1 MGERITRF
9 VFVFL
14 LFSTIDRERRAE
26 DHLLLQFYQKTTPP
40 PTRARFRA
48 KEKKGGEEEEEEEEE
63 NNGLEEGIRFDLRV
77 FFFFRRRRLSSNRIR
92 LFFPTERKC
101 LVSISF
107 LFFSFEEGGRGEVD
121 FLLFLFWSFLQRVR
135 GDSPKSYICVFFLFC
150 AQTQMQMQM
159 KQGLKKLG
167 VRVSM
172 YAPATIMASTVFGLF
187 PTMGACMEACGLGAP
202 GGPLAS
208 LAGPLLF
215 STAGQVASVSA
226 GVAGMLGIGGDIPAY
241 LHSLIFLVAA
251 ASLWQYT
258 TAGAA
263 SVLAINAYAFHYA
276 HMATMLSNCAE
287 VTSRVP
293 YWLMG
298 AVKKIA
304 LVGPGLVMAMLQLL
318 PRAME
323 FASFEKIG
331 FAPPGLL
338 GPIGAAFLHPIVPW
352 IIAISSLVW
361 LTGEEKKITSF
372 ICGMGYLIPAI
383 SYCSTLMAP
392 YGYALMFMHLYL
404 GLQLLQE
411 VTPYSSL
418 IPNPL

>member
-1 MGERITRF
+1 MTHQSRIYTC
-9 VFVFL
+9 VFL
-14 LFSTIDRERRAE
+14 LFV
-26 DHLLLQFYQKTTPP
+26 
-40 PTRARFRA
+40 
-48 KEKKGGEEEEEEEEE
+48 
-63 NNGLEEGIRFDLRV
+63 LR
-77 FFFFRRRRLSSNRIR
+77 
-92 LFFPTERKC
+92 K
-101 LVSISF
+101 
-107 LFFSFEEGGRGEVD
+107 
-121 FLLFLFWSFLQRVR
+121 
-135 GDSPKSYICVFFLFC
+135 
-150 AQTQMQMQM
+150 QTHMQMQM

>member
-1 MGERITRF
+1 
-9 VFVFL
+9 
-14 LFSTIDRERRAE
+14 
-26 DHLLLQFYQKTTPP
+26 
-40 PTRARFRA
+40 
-48 KEKKGGEEEEEEEEE
+48 
-63 NNGLEEGIRFDLRV
+63 
-77 FFFFRRRRLSSNRIR
+77 
-92 LFFPTERKC
+92 
-101 LVSISF
+101 
-107 LFFSFEEGGRGEVD
+107 
-121 FLLFLFWSFLQRVR
+121 
-135 GDSPKSYICVFFLFC
+135 
-150 AQTQMQMQM
+150 
-159 KQGLKKLG
+159 
-167 VRVSM
+167 
-172 YAPATIMASTVFGLF
+172 
-187 PTMGACMEACGLGAP
+187 
-202 GGPLAS
+202 
-208 LAGPLLF
+208 
-215 STAGQVASVSA
+215 
-226 GVAGMLGIGGDIPAY
+226 

>member
-1 MGERITRF
+1 MPRQ
-9 VFVFL
+9 
-14 LFSTIDRERRAE
+14 
-26 DHLLLQFYQKTTPP
+26 H
-40 PTRARFRA
+40 
-48 KEKKGGEEEEEEEEE
+48 
-63 NNGLEEGIRFDLRV
+63 
-77 FFFFRRRRLSSNRIR
+77 FF
-92 LFFPTERKC
+92 
-101 LVSISF
+101 SF
-107 LFFSFEEGGRGEVD
+107 LFFRGRGGEVD
-121 FLLFLFWSFLQRVR
+121 FLLFLFWSFLRVR